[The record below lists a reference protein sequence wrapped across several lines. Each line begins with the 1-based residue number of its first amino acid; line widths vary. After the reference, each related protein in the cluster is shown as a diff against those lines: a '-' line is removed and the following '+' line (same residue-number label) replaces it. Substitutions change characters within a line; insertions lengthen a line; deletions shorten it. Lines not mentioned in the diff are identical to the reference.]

1 LELHDPVRE
10 STDQPRREP
19 SLRLRRADRDDRK
32 FLRELAQ
39 KVFSVYGSYERY
51 LTEWYDSDGTIT
63 LIGVM
68 GDERVGLAMLAVY
81 PKQGSRTE
89 AVAELL
95 AIAVEPKFQS
105 KGIGTVLLEKVI
117 EEASHL
123 PNPVPIVEMHL
134 SVAEG
139 NSRAQRLFARR
150 GFRLIAGEGVYP
162 AGQRALHMVKVL

>member
-1 LELHDPVRE
+1 MRE
-10 STDQPRREP
+10 STGEPICEP
-19 SLRLRRADRDDRK
+19 SLHIRRAGLEDRI

-39 KVFSVYGSYERY
+39 KVFSVYGSYDRY
-51 LTEWYDSDGTIT
+51 LTEWSDSDETVT
-63 LIGVM
+63 LIGVI
-68 GDERVGLAMLAVY
+68 GDEQVGLAMLVVH
-81 PKQGSRTE
+81 PRQRSRTE

-95 AIAVEPKFQS
+95 AIAVEPRFQS
-105 KGIGTVLLEKVI
+105 KGVGSMLFEKVI
-117 EEASHL
+117 EEASRL
-123 PNPVPIVEMHL
+123 PVPIVEMHL